1 MKSRQRDKAGGTLD
15 KMRGRV
21 KEAAGALTGNE
32 ERKAKGQGRQT
43 KGSARKKRGHLRDA
57 LRK

>member
-1 MKSRQRDKAGGTLD
+1 MRSKARDKAGGTVD
-15 KMRGRV
+15 KLRGRF
-21 KEAAGALTGNE
+21 KEASGALTGRDS
-32 ERKAKGQGRQT
+32 RKAKGQARQT

>member
-1 MKSRQRDKAGGTLD
+1 MRSKGRDKAGGTLN
-15 KMRGRV
+15 KVRGRV
-21 KEAAGALTGNE
+21 EEATGALRGR
-32 ERKAKGQGRQT
+32 ERSKAKGQARQT